1 MPQNHFVDSEA
12 EMRERIRQ
20 NRLRSRLYTAAA
32 LLFMVFFL
40 VFAICG
46 VSLLVQTIRE
56 YREEK
61 AFENLIGMIGTDAAD
76 VPEIPETSPSM
87 PDDTTPASGPEP
99 TVAPSAPPDAT
110 GPGEP
115 VILDK
120 YLSLYELNNDL
131 FGWISID
138 GTDLNYPV
146 MKTPDDEEFYLRR
159 GFDRKYSRSGVP
171 FLDKDCTVE
180 GKNFIVYGHNMFNGT
195 MFSLLESYSEEA
207 FWKEHPTI
215 SFDTLYEEGEYQV
228 VSAFYSRV
236 FYQYET
242 NVFRYYDYDDLS
254 DPQDYADYV
263 AWMTKQALYDT
274 GVKIEEDDQ
283 LLTLITCSY
292 GSDHERFIVLARKVS

>member
-61 AFENLIGMIGTDAAD
+61 AFEDLIGMVGTDAAD
-76 VPEIPETSPSM
+76 VPENQQTSPSG
-87 PDDTTPASGPEP
+87 PDTTSPTSGPAP
-99 TVAPSAPPDAT
+99 TVGSSVPADPA
-110 GPGEP
+110 EP

-120 YLSLYELNNDL
+120 YLALYELNNDL

-159 GFDRKYSRSGVP
+159 GYDKKYSRSGVP

-292 GSDHERFIVLARKVS
+292 GSEHERFIVLARKVS

>member
-61 AFENLIGMIGTDAAD
+61 AFEDLIGMVGTDAAD
-76 VPEIPETSPSM
+76 VPENQQTSPSG
-87 PDDTTPASGPEP
+87 PDTTSPTSGPEP
-99 TVAPSAPPDAT
+99 TVGSSVPADPA
-110 GPGEP
+110 EP

-120 YLSLYELNNDL
+120 YLALYELNNDL

-159 GFDRKYSRSGVP
+159 GYDKKYSRSGVP

-242 NVFRYYDYDDLS
+242 NVFRYYDYDDLY

-292 GSDHERFIVLARKVS
+292 GSEHERFIVLARKVS